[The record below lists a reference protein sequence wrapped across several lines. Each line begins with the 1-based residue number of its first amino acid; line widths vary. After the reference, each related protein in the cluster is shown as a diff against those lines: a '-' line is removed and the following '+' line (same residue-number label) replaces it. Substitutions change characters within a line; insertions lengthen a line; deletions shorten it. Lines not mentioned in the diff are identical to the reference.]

1 MSGLRMLQNDF
12 KRTQAQ
18 NKTMVEVLQKSQ
30 LELENRVTERTKEL
44 AHKTNQLNASTIVV
58 HEASSIQDLN
68 TLLNNTVNLIS
79 KHFDHYH
86 VAIYLINL
94 RGDYATLQAAS
105 SEGGKRLVERGY
117 RLRVGMEGIV
127 GFVAAEKR
135 PRIALDV
142 GEDAFYFDSSDLP
155 DTRSELAL
163 PLIARNQI
171 IGVLDMQSTEVRAFP
186 YDELDMFQTLAD
198 QIAVAIEN
206 TRLLSESELTISQLE
221 VISSENTRRNWQLE
235 SVAQKPAFLYS
246 AAGVQPIEKSAHP
259 ISKNVLQVPL
269 MLRGQK
275 IGNISLHRK
284 EGFRGWTSQ
293 EKAVATEVANQTALA
308 LENIRLV
315 ENTRKR
321 ANREKIISNV
331 SARIRETL
339 DLDTVLR
346 TSAREIQSALN
357 LQEVELRLIPQDNSA
372 DKTESQ
378 EMESL

>member
-1 MSGLRMLQNDF
+1 
-12 KRTQAQ
+12 
-18 NKTMVEVLQKSQ
+18 
-30 LELENRVTERTKEL
+30 
-44 AHKTNQLNASTIVV
+44 
-58 HEASSIQDLN
+58 
-68 TLLNNTVNLIS
+68 
-79 KHFDHYH
+79 
-86 VAIYLINL
+86 
-94 RGDYATLQAAS
+94 
-105 SEGGKRLVERGY
+105 
-117 RLRVGMEGIV
+117 
-127 GFVAAEKR
+127 
-135 PRIALDV
+135 
-142 GEDAFYFDSSDLP
+142 
-155 DTRSELAL
+155 
-163 PLIARNQI
+163 
-171 IGVLDMQSTEVRAFP
+171 
-186 YDELDMFQTLAD
+186 MFQTLAD